1 MKKTIIAA
9 AIATVVA
16 APIASADVSI
26 AGHVKQTF
34 TKTDSTTAID
44 DGDLIG
50 TTTSDLK
57 FTATEDLGNGMTA
70 SAQMVFDMD
79 QLQTINPAGTDTI
92 ATTQNQTVS
101 LSGGFGTVVLGRM
114 EDFTQSKVL
123 AMADVFN
130 GTGNIEPSA
139 GAGRNNGGI
148 AYVSPAM
155 NGLTI
160 GVAGF
165 ALDNAGTT
173 GGNLNDNTFDA
184 TDIALMYSNGPLTV
198 NAAIEDHNRVAGGT
212 STDDIVSI
220 GASYVMGDLSLTAVH
235 SATDAAGAGAD
246 LEDTAFIAKYTMG
259 NNQIGI
265 GVGEDETSATAA
277 TDETV
282 VELVHNFSSRTKA
295 FVTVYDTDAAEGDSV
310 SFGMKHSF

>member
-79 QLQTINPAGTDTI
+79 QVQAGSNSTM
-92 ATTQNQTVS
+92 TQNQTVS

-130 GTGNIEPSA
+130 GNGSVEPTT

-155 NGLTI
+155 NGLTV

-165 ALDNAGTT
+165 AVDNSATAGA
-173 GGNLNDNTFDA
+173 LNDDTFDA
-184 TDIALMYSNGPLTV
+184 TDVALMYSNGPLTV
-198 NAAIEDHNRVAGGT
+198 NVSREDHDRTAGGT
-212 STDDIVSI
+212 SQIEDITSV
-220 GASYVMGDLSLTAVH
+220 GLGYTAGDLSLTAVH
-235 SATDAAGAGAD
+235 SKANYVTFADAD
-246 LEDTAFIAKYTMG
+246 DTAIIAKYTMG
-259 NNQIGI
+259 NNQIV
-265 GVGEDETSATAA
+265 VGWGNDETAGSATSV
-277 TDETV
+277 TDVDETT

-295 FVTVYDTDAAEGDSV
+295 FVTVYDTDAASGDSV

>member
-1 MKKTIIAA
+1 MKKTLIAMA
-9 AIATVVA
+9 VAGVVA
-16 APIASADVSI
+16 APMASADVSI

-50 TTTSDLK
+50 ATTSDLK
-57 FTATEDLGNGMTA
+57 FTASEDLGNGMTA

-79 QLQTINPAGTDTI
+79 QVQAGSNSTM
-92 ATTQNQTVS
+92 TQNQTVS

-130 GTGNIEPSA
+130 GNGSVEPTT

-155 NGLTI
+155 NGLTV

-165 ALDNAGTT
+165 AVDNSATAGA
-173 GGNLNDNTFDA
+173 LNDDTFDA
-184 TDIALMYSNGPLTV
+184 TDVALMYSNGPLTV
-198 NAAIEDHNRVAGGT
+198 NVSREDHDRTAGGT
-212 STDDIVSI
+212 SQIEDITSV
-220 GASYVMGDLSLTAVH
+220 GLGYTAGDLSLTAVH
-235 SATDAAGAGAD
+235 SKANYVTFADAD
-246 LEDTAFIAKYTMG
+246 DTAIIAKYTMG
-259 NNQIGI
+259 NNQIV
-265 GVGEDETSATAA
+265 VGWGNDETAGSATSV
-277 TDETV
+277 TDVDETT

-295 FVTVYDTDAAEGDSV
+295 FVTVYDTDAASGDSV